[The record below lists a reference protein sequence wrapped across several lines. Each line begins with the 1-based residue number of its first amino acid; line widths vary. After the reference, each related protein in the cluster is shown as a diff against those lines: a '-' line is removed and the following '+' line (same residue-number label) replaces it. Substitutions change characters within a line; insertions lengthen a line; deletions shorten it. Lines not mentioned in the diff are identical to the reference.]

1 VIKLM
6 QAPSA
11 SELLAV
17 WERARAQPVTTQ
29 ALMLL
34 EAAEPDSR
42 GEELSRLSVGR
53 RDGRLLA
60 LREALFGARLV
71 GLTAC
76 PQCGQQLELS
86 IHTSEL
92 RASQLRTTAQHD
104 VPETL
109 SLRNGGYEATFR
121 LPNSED
127 LAALTERDVPHD
139 EQDAIRDLLSRCLVE
154 LRRNGRRQKPNA
166 LRAMPLELI
175 EAIAAE
181 MEKADPQ
188 ANVQLNL
195 RCANCGHQWESPF
208 DIVSFLWSEIDNW
221 ARRMLHEVCVLASA
235 FSWREADILAMSTQ
249 RRRVYIQM
257 IGETA

>member
-1 VIKLM
+1 M

-92 RASQLRTTAQHD
+92 RTTAQHD

-109 SLRNGGYEATFR
+109 SVRNGSYVATFR
-121 LPNSED
+121 LPNSKD
-127 LAALTERDVPHD
+127 LAALAERNVPHD

-154 LRRNGRRQKPNA
+154 LRRNGRRQKPDG

-195 RCANCGHQWESPF
+195 RCANCGHQWLSAF

-221 ARRMLHEVCVLASA
+221 ARRVLHEVCVLASA
-235 FSWREADILAMSTQ
+235 FGWREADILAMSTQ